1 MNRKLKR
8 NVIIISAVVAVLVI
22 SALVYFFVF
31 YNKTVAAADGIE
43 VKQKEVDVYMNFLKA
58 QDTDGELPTDEEG
71 LKSLEANIIDSLI
84 VMKLLENYAE
94 ENDITVTS
102 EEIDEQV
109 KAAMGNYSSEEDF
122 ETALKSM
129 GINRKF
135 LEDYFRSQLSSNKIY
150 NIVTADVSVADDEIR
165 QYYDE
170 NKATQFLVPVR
181 FEASH
186 ILAIFPWVEDGSGE
200 TQEGRDEALAKI
212 ETVQEKLNEGEDF
225 AELARQY
232 SDDTTSAENGGELGF
247 ISEGQMVEEFDK
259 ALFALDVGEVSG
271 IVETE
276 YGFHIIKAT
285 GYEKEYIQEF
295 SEVEE
300 AIDTYLLNL
309 HKMEVWEDF
318 IYSLIEK
325 TDIEYFTD
333 VEGTLKSM
341 EPGTET
347 ENETDTG
354 KENETDTGTEEES
367 E

>member
-1 MNRKLKR
+1 MDRKLKR
-8 NVIIISAVVAVLVI
+8 NVIIIGAVVAVLVI

-43 VKQKEVDVYMNFLKA
+43 VKQKEVDVYMNFLKT
-58 QDTDGELPTDEEG
+58 QDTSGELPTDEEG
-71 LKSLEANIIDSLI
+71 LKSLEANLIDSLI

-94 ENDITVTS
+94 ENDITVTG
-102 EEIDEQV
+102 EEIDEQMQT
-109 KAAMGNYSSEEDF
+109 ALGNYSSEEDF

-135 LEDYFRSQLSSNKIY
+135 LEDYFKSQLISNKIY
-150 NIVTADVSVADDEIR
+150 GIVTANVSVTADEVR
-165 QYYDE
+165 QYYDD
-170 NKATQFLVPVR
+170 NKATQFLVPAR
-181 FEASH
+181 MEASH
-186 ILAIFPWVEDGSGE
+186 ILAIFPWVKDGSEE
-200 TQEGRDEALAKI
+200 TQQGRDEALAKI
-212 ETVQEKLNEGEDF
+212 EMIQEKLNEGEDF
-225 AELARQY
+225 AEVARQY
-232 SDDTTSAENGGELGF
+232 SDDTPSAENGGELGF
-247 ISEGQMVEEFDK
+247 ISKGQMVEEFDK

-318 IYSLIEK
+318 VYSLIEK
-325 TDIEYFTD
+325 IDIQYFTD

-341 EPGTET
+341 KPGTET
-347 ENETDTG
+347 ENATDTG
-354 KENETDTGTEEES
+354 TENETDTGTEEES

>member
-8 NVIIISAVVAVLVI
+8 NIIIVSAVVAVLVI

-31 YNKTVAAADGIE
+31 YNKTVAVADGIK
-43 VKQKEVDVYMNFLKA
+43 VNQKEVDVYMNFLKS
-58 QDTDGELPTDEEG
+58 QDTNGELPTDEES

-102 EEIDEQV
+102 EEIEEQMEAV
-109 KAAMGNYSSEEDF
+109 LGNYSSEEDF

-135 LEDYFRSQLSSNKIY
+135 LEDYFRSQLFSNRIY
-150 NIVTADVSVADDEIR
+150 NIVTANVSVTDDEVR
-165 QYYDE
+165 QYYDD
-170 NKATQFLVPVR
+170 NKTTQFLVPER
-181 FEASH
+181 IEASH

-212 ETVQEKLNEGEDF
+212 EMVQERLNEGEDF
-225 AELARQY
+225 AEVARQY

-259 ALFALDVGEVSG
+259 ALFTLDVGEVSG

-309 HKMEVWEDF
+309 HKMEIWEDF

-341 EPGTET
+341 EPVTEPENNTDTET
-347 ENETDTG
+347 ENETDT
-354 KENETDTGTEEES
+354 DTEEES